1 MPGQI
6 GYFIKRAPLGPL
18 SRSHWGPPYPLYI
31 YIFRERKKVQKKEF
45 CCLKSK
51 KFLVDIKHCDFTKYI
66 NIKRD
71 RSNKGPKFDE
81 YEEKL

>member
-6 GYFIKRAPLGPL
+6 GYFIKRALLGPP
-18 SRSHWGPPYPLYI
+18 SRSHWGLTRYI
-31 YIFRERKKVQKKEF
+31 YFFRERKKVQKKEF
-45 CCLKSK
+45 CLKSK

>member
-1 MPGQI
+1 M
-6 GYFIKRAPLGPL
+6 GPL
-18 SRSHWGPPYPLYI
+18 VEATGALPAI
-31 YIFRERKKVQKKEF
+31 YIFFEKEKKFRKKSSVVLKAKKN
-45 CCLKSK
+45 
-51 KFLVDIKHCDFTKYI
+51 LVDIKHCDFTKYI